1 MDINHRIKIL
11 FVDDEEN
18 NLVSFAAFF
27 RREYEVYTA
36 PNAAAGL
43 KILDKV
49 AVDIIIADQ
58 RMPATTGIE
67 FLEKTLQK
75 YPESIRVLITGQADI
90 NVVIDAINKGQITK
104 YVKKPWEWPILKL
117 VVENCSEMYYS
128 RIEMRNKNKELMK
141 VNDELNRFVYSISH
155 DLRSPLMSIL
165 GIIKVSN
172 LENNV
177 RAPEHLQL
185 IEKSVLKLDG
195 YIRNIIDYY
204 QNTRAEYL
212 PESLNFKELIAEI
225 VEGLKNQDA
234 SILFETQIE
243 QKGEFYGDNFRVK
256 VIISNLISNAIKY
269 QNPEAKENKVS
280 ITAKSDKNG
289 VNISISDNGVGI
301 LQEHIDNIFKMFFRA
316 ENSVHKPGTG
326 IGLYIV
332 KEALEKIGGT
342 IKVNSIPMEG
352 SAFEIYIP
360 NQKPKL

>member
-1 MDINHRIKIL
+1 MSNRIRIL

-18 NLVSFAAFF
+18 NLVSFTAFF

-36 PNAAAGL
+36 PNAAAAL

-49 AVDIIIADQ
+49 PADIIIADQ

-75 YPESIRVLITGQADI
+75 HPESIRVLITGQADI
-90 NVVIDAINKGQITK
+90 NVVIDAINKGQVTK

-117 VVENCSEMYYS
+117 VIENCSELYYS
-128 RIEMRNKNKELMK
+128 RMEMQNKNKELMK

-165 GIIKVSN
+165 GVIRLSN

-177 RAPEHLQL
+177 KAPEHLKL

-204 QNTRAEYL
+204 QNTRADHM
-212 PESLNFKELIAEI
+212 AEALDFNLLVNEI
-225 VEGLKNQDA
+225 IDGLKNQDQ
-234 SILFETQIE
+234 SIQFDTDISQI
-243 QKGEFYGDNFRVK
+243 GEFYGDNFRVK

-269 QNPEAKENKVS
+269 QNPEAIENKVS
-280 ITAKSDKNG
+280 IKIKADKNG
-289 VNISISDNGVGI
+289 ASISISDNGVGI

-316 ENSVHKPGTG
+316 ENSVHQPGTG

-332 KEALEKIGGT
+332 KEALEKLGGT
-342 IKVNSIPMEG
+342 IKVNSIPLEG
-352 SAFEIYIP
+352 SSFEIFIP
-360 NQKPKL
+360 NQKPKA